1 MRTVGPEPLLSAPL
15 MTLGKE
21 LYPERWREDLG
32 SCRIILTRTLVYL
45 GLAGEAPELLGVD
58 ESSTERPPQLAHKEN
73 LPAWFLGW
81 DGATPRFAVDLS
93 ALLKPAVLFPALV
106 RACIHAMAVRR
117 TWLSPA
123 EHHSPKLDLIGLA
136 FGWGVVLTH
145 ASHVIVSRSGHAKYI
160 QLTALAPPAMATSLA
175 WLSLARQLSPRDCR
189 EVARQLAPNQREAYE
204 KALKASRSEEIEL
217 PEFLNSLPPVA
228 QWPAVW
234 DIQSRVQAAKAR
246 VKALAPM
253 PKKSEEQG
261 PERGVLGK
269 NQGKGVFLVRRSLA
283 MRIMKFGLGGVFL
296 SSMLL
301 RSDPSCEVD
310 SAQVMSI
317 GLAVVLLGGLIG
329 RFIVERRCSDPKCDA
344 RLNEDMKECPRCGGT
359 IAGIISNPKDRLNAA
374 EELLD
379 EEQAQKEEAALA
391 QSGS

>member
-1 MRTVGPEPLLSAPL
+1 MLRTVGPEPLLSAPL

-32 SCRIILTRTLVYL
+32 SCRVILTRTLVYL
-45 GLAGEAPELLGVD
+45 GLGGEAPELLGVD
-58 ESSTERPPQLAHKEN
+58 ESSSERPPQLAHKQD

-81 DGATPRFAVDLS
+81 EEERPRFAVDLS
-93 ALLKPAVLFPALV
+93 TLLKPAILIPALV
-106 RACIHAMAVRR
+106 RACIHAMSVRR
-117 TWLSPA
+117 SWLSLGDHQA
-123 EHHSPKLDLIGLA
+123 PKLDLIGLA

-145 ASHVIVSRSGHAKYI
+145 ASHVIVSRSGHAKYT

-175 WLSLARQLSPRDCR
+175 WLSVARQLGPRDCR

-204 KALKASRSEEIEL
+204 KALKASRSEEIEI
-217 PEFLNSLPPVA
+217 PEALESLPPVA

-234 DIQSRVQAAKAR
+234 DMQKRVQEAKAR
-246 VKALAPM
+246 VNALPPL
-253 PKKSEEQG
+253 PKDSEEQG

-269 NQGKGVFLVRRSLA
+269 NKGKNVFLVRRSLA

-317 GLAVVLLGGLIG
+317 GLVVVLLGGLVG
-329 RFIVERRCSDPKCDA
+329 RFVVERRCSDPKCDA
-344 RLNEDMKECPRCGGT
+344 RLREDMKECPRCGGR

-374 EELLD
+374 EELQQD
-379 EEQAQKEEAALA
+379 EQGPEQSLA
-391 QSGS
+391 QSQS